1 MPTDFNI
8 MKIYLFRP
16 LLFLI
21 LSFLSAG
28 SFCQTT
34 TLPADVVKSI
44 NLRLKETNPGIV
56 IGIIDEGGSQ
66 YFSFGVTKKGG
77 SKVNEHSIYEIGSI
91 SKVFTTALLAD
102 KVVKGELSV
111 DDPIDR
117 YLPSS
122 VYVPTFENQPITLGH
137 LSDHTSS
144 LPRMPYNFTPADQ
157 DNPYVNYTADLMYDF
172 LRTVELKRP
181 VGAEYEYSNLAVG
194 LLGHIL
200 AIQSGTSYEKLL
212 QSVITGPLKMEETKI
227 AFDQKMKR
235 NLAIGHYQG
244 SPVAN
249 WDLAVL
255 EGAGGIRSS
264 AYDMLK
270 FISAQMG
277 LTNTSLR
284 EAFDLTHIPRHD
296 KAGNTQVGLGWHISK
311 SFEGDIIWHNGATGG
326 YTSFAG
332 FNKETGKGVVV
343 LTNSN
348 ASIDDIG
355 FHLLDPDT
363 PLKPVITHVSVL
375 LKDIIDVEGC
385 AGLVSGYDK
394 IKKEHPDKY
403 DYSESG
409 LNELGYY
416 YLNRKQFKDAQT
428 VFLLAIREYPTSA
441 NVYDSYAESLMEDGQ
456 KEPAIEY
463 YHKSLD
469 INPGNIN
476 AIEMLAKMG
485 VKKEFHSVKVDPVV
499 LESYVGIYQL
509 VPGFDIT
516 ISRNDDRLLARATGQ
531 SEYEIFPKTDD
542 EFYYKEVD
550 AQIVFNKNDHGKV
563 ESLRLHQAG
572 RDIVGKKMK

>member
-1 MPTDFNI
+1 
-8 MKIYLFRP
+8 MKNYLLRP
-16 LLFLI
+16 LLFLL
-21 LSFLSAG
+21 LSIIAAGSYCQTKTLSAEV
-28 SFCQTT
+28 
-34 TLPADVVKSI
+34 LKSI

-56 IGIIDEGGSQ
+56 IGIIDKDGPR

-91 SKVFTTALLAD
+91 SKVFTSTLLAD
-102 KVVKGELSV
+102 KVVKGELNL

-117 YLPSS
+117 YLPST
-122 VYVPTFENQPITLGH
+122 VTIPTFENQSITLGH

-157 DNPYVNYTADLMYDF
+157 ENPYVDYTPELMYNF
-172 LRTVELKRP
+172 LKTVKLKRP
-181 VGAEYEYSNLAVG
+181 VGSEYEYSNLAVG

-200 AIQSGTSYEKLL
+200 TLQAGKTYEELL
-212 QSVITGPLKMEETKI
+212 ESVITGPLQMDETKI
-227 AFDQKMKR
+227 TLDQKMKR
-235 NLAIGHYQG
+235 HLAFGHYQG
-244 SPVAN
+244 NPVAN

-255 EGAGGIRSS
+255 EGSGGIRSS
-264 AYDMLK
+264 VHDMLK
-270 FISAQMG
+270 FLAAQIG
-277 LTNTSLR
+277 LATSSLNP
-284 EAFDLTHIPRHD
+284 AFDLTHIPRHD
-296 KAGNTQVGLGWHISK
+296 KAGNTKVGLGWHISK
-311 SFEGDIIWHNGATGG
+311 SFQGDIFWHNGATGG

-332 FNKETGKGVVV
+332 FNQKTGNGVVV

-385 AGLVSGYDK
+385 TGLISGYDK
-394 IKKEHPDKY
+394 IKKEHTDKY

-416 YLNRKQFKDAQT
+416 YLNRKQFKDAQA
-428 VFLLAIREYPTSA
+428 VFLLAIREYPASA

-456 KEPAIEY
+456 KELAIEY
-463 YHKSLD
+463 YNKSLD

-476 AIEMLAKMG
+476 AIEMLTKMG
-485 VKKEFHSVKVDPVV
+485 VKKEFHSVKVDHSI
-499 LESYVGIYQL
+499 LETYVGTYQL

-516 ISRNDDRLLARATGQ
+516 ISRKEDRLLARATGQ
-531 SEYEIFPKTDD
+531 SEYEIFPKTDH

-550 AQIVFNKNDHGKV
+550 AQIVFNKDDKGKV

-572 RDIVGKKMK
+572 REIVGKKTK